1 MFTEKISKKNH
12 GLCNCKVSGSF
23 MATKPGLAYSPAKM
37 MELAER
43 GIPVSSQSVGTFFDG
58 VVTPTWEVPLER
70 ARGVDIAD
78 VWQAQAESRH
88 KLHTAKIEK
97 VQVSKD
103 E

>member
-1 MFTEKISKKNH
+1 MFTEKISKNSCKF
-12 GLCNCKVSGSF
+12 CSCKVRDSF
-23 MATKPGLAYSPAKM
+23 MPTRPGLAYSPAKM

-43 GIPVSSQSVGTFFDG
+43 GIPVSGQSVGAFFDG
-58 VVTPTWEVPLER
+58 VAAPTWEVPLER

-78 VWQAQAESRH
+78 VWQAQAEARN
-88 KLHTAKIEK
+88 KLHKAKIEK